1 MFLFVLCIGCGKS
14 ETFYHEHVKRKLR
27 SLWLVDHV
35 VPVQELSVF
44 EGLALNVYNRGSWF
58 EEEEESMKLRNP
70 SPDDNMAGWLLAD

>member
-1 MFLFVLCIGCGKS
+1 MGK
-14 ETFYHEHVKRKLR
+14 VKPFIMNMSKWKLR

-44 EGLALNVYNRGSWF
+44 EGLALNVKNRGSWF